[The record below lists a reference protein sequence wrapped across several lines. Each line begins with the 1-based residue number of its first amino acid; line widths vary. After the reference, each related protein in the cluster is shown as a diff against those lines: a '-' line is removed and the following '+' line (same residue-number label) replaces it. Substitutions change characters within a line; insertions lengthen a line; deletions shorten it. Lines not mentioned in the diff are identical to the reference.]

1 MDEVNTIANFKTINE
16 DIKALLQE
24 IEEHI
29 SAHPYF
35 DYSALNKNNEAFIEM
50 LDKLLDA
57 RYSIEELKKHCINSY
72 NIEKY
77 NFSAI

>member
-1 MDEVNTIANFKTINE
+1 MEEVNAIANFKTINE

-24 IEEHI
+24 IDEHI
-29 SAHPYF
+29 AAHPYF

-57 RYSIEELKKHCINSY
+57 RCSIEELKKYTLSQ
-72 NIEKY
+72 
-77 NFSAI
+77 